1 MKPDLHVLQS
11 RAMSLRQN
19 LERIRKLASLPDEQ
33 FWGNEL
39 HIDSVKLHLIQ
50 AIEDAASICTHLMA
64 RLGGTAPSAY
74 AECFA
79 SLHERGVIDESLAER
94 LQAMS
99 RFRNLLV
106 HRYWQIDD
114 AQVLRIARENIGDL
128 LEFLRQVGAYLGSAL

>member
-1 MKPDLHVLQS
+1 MKPDLHVLQA

-19 LERIRKLASLPDEQ
+19 MEKIQRLTALPDEQ
-33 FWGNEL
+33 FWSNEL
-39 HIDSVKLHLIQ
+39 YIDSVKLHLIQ

-64 RLGGTAPSAY
+64 RVGGLAPSAY

-79 SLHERGVIDESLAER
+79 SLYQRGIIDETLAQR
-94 LQAMS
+94 LQAMA

-114 AQVLRIARENIGDL
+114 RQVLRIAREDITDL
-128 LEFLRQVGAYLGSAL
+128 DEFLRQVGVYVGEAL

>member
-19 LERIRKLASLPDEQ
+19 LQKIRKLASLPDEQ

-39 HIDSVKLHLIQ
+39 HMDSLKLHLIQ

-114 AQVLRIARENIGDL
+114 ALVLRVARENIGDL
-128 LEFLRQVGAYLGSAL
+128 VEFLRQVGVYLGSAL

>member
-99 RFRNLLV
+99 LFRNLLV

-128 LEFLRQVGAYLGSAL
+128 LEFLRQVGTYLGSAL

>member
-39 HIDSVKLHLIQ
+39 HMDSVKLHLIQ

-106 HRYWQIDD
+106 HRYRQIDD

-128 LEFLRQVGAYLGSAL
+128 LEFLRQVGVYLGSAL

>member
-1 MKPDLHVLQS
+1 MKPDLHVLQA

-19 LERIRKLASLPDEQ
+19 LDKVQRLVALPDEQ

-39 HIDSVKLHLIQ
+39 HLDSVKLHLIQ

-64 RLGGTAPSAY
+64 RLGGVAPSAY

-79 SLHERGVIDESLAER
+79 SLHRRGILDASLAER
-94 LQAMS
+94 LQAMA

-106 HRYWQIDD
+106 HRYWQVDD
-114 AQVLRIARENIGDL
+114 QQVLRIAREEVTDL
-128 LEFLRQVGAYLGSAL
+128 LEFLRQVGEYLGESV